1 MQCRYFVLRKDENQ
15 VVVDKTST
23 GGINEAAPDA
33 WADVLANLDHDR
45 TCEFVDLLL
54 MLTFRCSH
62 NRPAH
67 HTIFAAHEEIM
78 WDQSAS

>member
-1 MQCRYFVLRKDENQ
+1 
-15 VVVDKTST
+15 
-23 GGINEAAPDA
+23 
-33 WADVLANLDHDR
+33 
-45 TCEFVDLLL
+45 LL

-67 HTIFAAHEEIM
+67 HAMFAAHEEIM